1 MIKDESTFFLVTFFN
16 ILNNLALIKLYESF
30 LVKF

>member
-16 ILNNLALIKLYESF
+16 ILKNLALIKYYESF